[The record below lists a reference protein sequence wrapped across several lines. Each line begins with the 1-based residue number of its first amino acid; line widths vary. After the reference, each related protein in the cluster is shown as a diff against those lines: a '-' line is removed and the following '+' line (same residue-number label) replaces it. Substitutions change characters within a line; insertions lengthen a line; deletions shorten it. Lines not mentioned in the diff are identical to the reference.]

1 MKQIPDL
8 EIQIYQNN
16 IKELQGQLQESY
28 IRIKELI
35 ERCKSDDRI
44 TLAIL
49 KDYQKRVDPKEF
61 YDLSVSFQQVIS
73 WMEQGEEKY
82 DTPRE
87 N

>member
-28 IRIKELI
+28 VRIKELI

>member
-61 YDLSVSFQQVIS
+61 YDLSVSFKQVIS
-73 WMEQGEEKY
+73 WMEQGEERY
-82 DTPRE
+82 DTSRK

>member
-73 WMEQGEEKY
+73 WMEQGEERY

>member
-28 IRIKELI
+28 VRIKELI

-49 KDYQKRVDPKEF
+49 KDYQKRVDPNTS
-61 YDLSVSFQQVIS
+61 LSVSFKDVIS
-73 WMEQGEEKY
+73 WIERDE
-82 DTPRE
+82 
-87 N
+87 

>member
-49 KDYQKRVDPKEF
+49 KDYQKRIDTKEF
-61 YDLSVSFQQVIS
+61 YDLSVSFQHVIS
-73 WMEQGEEKY
+73 WIEQDK
-82 DTPRE
+82 
-87 N
+87 

>member
-49 KDYQKRVDPKEF
+49 KDYQKRIDTKKF
-61 YDLSVSFQQVIS
+61 YDLSVSFQHVIS
-73 WMEQGEEKY
+73 WIEQDK
-82 DTPRE
+82 
-87 N
+87 

>member
-28 IRIKELI
+28 VRIKELI

-49 KDYQKRVDPKEF
+49 KDYQKRIDTKEF
-61 YDLSVSFQQVIS
+61 YDLSVSFQHVIS
-73 WMEQGEEKY
+73 WIEQDK
-82 DTPRE
+82 
-87 N
+87 